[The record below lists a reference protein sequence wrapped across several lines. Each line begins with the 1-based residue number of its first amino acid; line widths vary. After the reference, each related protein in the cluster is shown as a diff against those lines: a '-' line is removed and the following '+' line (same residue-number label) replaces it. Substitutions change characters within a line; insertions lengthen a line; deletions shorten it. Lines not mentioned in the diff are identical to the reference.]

1 MQNRVN
7 DDILLGCPPLSFAM
21 VGRNKLYLSGELG
34 QKLSLKVPRNFGA
47 GGRKCVK
54 GTIY

>member
-1 MQNRVN
+1 
-7 DDILLGCPPLSFAM
+7 
-21 VGRNKLYLSGELG
+21 VGRNKLYPSGELG